1 MFEDGTIVNEL
12 LIERLNYFIYVVLLL
27 IGLHAMIAKKN
38 LIKKLIGMSIFQTA
52 IILFYVSIGV
62 KEGSTIP
69 VYLPEHDLHG
79 SHSVPSDTN
88 ETSHFE
94 HGPFIVDSS
103 LVRGYANPLPHVLML
118 TAIVVGVA
126 TLGLALALCLRIYQ
140 GYGTI
145 EEDEVLAKIE
155 RQEMLSKPSIV
166 VKSVDS
172 SKTTN
177 SKAEKPP
184 SKPKVSSSSP
194 STKRPQAI
202 PKTKAKAASTSAKAK
217 TSRAKSVSPKAK
229 PAASKSTTTGS
240 KKSPAKSK
248 TAASKPSTKAKPKPK
263 AKPKAKPAVRTKS
276 SSPAKKATASK
287 PKPRTPKK

>member
-69 VYLPEHDLHG
+69 VYLPEHDPHG
-79 SHSVPSDTN
+79 SHSVTSDRN

-94 HGPFIVDSS
+94 HGPVILDSS
-103 LVRGYANPLPHVLML
+103 LVKGYANPLPHVLML

-126 TLGLALALCLRIYQ
+126 TLGLALALCQRIYQ

-145 EEDEVLAKIE
+145 EEDELLAKMESREI
-155 RQEMLSKPSIV
+155 R
-166 VKSVDS
+166 
-172 SKTTN
+172 SKTL
-177 SKAEKPP
+177 SA
-184 SKPKVSSSSP
+184 
-194 STKRPQAI
+194 QI
-202 PKTKAKAASTSAKAK
+202 PKDQKLPKKDELK
-217 TSRAKSVSPKAK
+217 KGKSRSVS
-229 PAASKSTTTGS
+229 
-240 KKSPAKSK
+240 KSK
-248 TAASKPSTKAKPKPK
+248 TQS
-263 AKPKAKPAVRTKS
+263 
-276 SSPAKKATASK
+276 ASK
-287 PKPRTPKK
+287 PKPKGKK